1 MRNMRIGIGYDVH
14 RHQSGRKLVLGGVII
29 PHPTG
34 LLGHSDADVLSHAVG
49 DALLGAAA
57 LGDLGQHFPDND
69 ERFKDANSLDLLAS
83 ISALLK
89 QAGYKVINIDSV
101 IVAQAPRL
109 APYIPSM
116 RSNIAAALGISTE
129 QVSVKATTTEKLGFE
144 GRQEGISAQAIVLIE
159 ENAD

>member
-14 RHQSGRKLVLGGVII
+14 RLQSGRKLVLGGVII

>member
-1 MRNMRIGIGYDVH
+1 MPMFYPMRWAM
-14 RHQSGRKLVLGGVII
+14 
-29 PHPTG
+29 
-34 LLGHSDADVLSHAVG
+34 LSW
-49 DALLGAAA
+49 AAA

>member
-1 MRNMRIGIGYDVH
+1 MRIGIGYDVH
-14 RHQSGRKLVLGGVII
+14 RLQSGRKLVLGGVII